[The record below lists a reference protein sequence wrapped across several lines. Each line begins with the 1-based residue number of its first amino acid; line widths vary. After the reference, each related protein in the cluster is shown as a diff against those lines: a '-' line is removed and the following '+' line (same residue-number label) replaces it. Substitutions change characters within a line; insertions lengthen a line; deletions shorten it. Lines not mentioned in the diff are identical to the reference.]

1 VRPDRRDVR
10 LDGGRLM
17 ARIDTPWNLPDRT
30 VERADLADREIRATD
45 FLLMA
50 VLPVRAV
57 EVAGLPVNELAMAAL
72 VGLSLFRPARGGAR
86 LPEVVVLILGA
97 LLALLLLSGLANDVD
112 WARRVGH
119 VAILAGL
126 VWALGTGRISLRS
139 AGAGLGAGL
148 VAVIGLAV
156 VGIGGDS
163 YPGRLTGFLGD
174 PNAGA
179 FFIAVLGV
187 LAVVFCDDRWK
198 VRLAVAVPLLA
209 GLALT
214 FSRTGL
220 VAGTFAILWLL
231 AGRRLGAAGGAAL
244 AAAFV
249 WLVDNIPE
257 DLVLYGPFS
266 NRSGSDALRER
277 IIAQEQV
284 ELAAAPWYGSGPGTA
299 RVEVRG
305 LEFFFHNSYL
315 AVRQEGGW
323 VALLLVLGLI
333 VFAFLRL
340 SQRARA
346 GDLAA
351 AGAQA
356 ALICT
361 AVMAITLGEVLLDTP
376 MAIAV
381 GFALGQALHPPP
393 EGAGDA

>member
-1 VRPDRRDVR
+1 
-10 LDGGRLM
+10 M

-30 VERADLADREIRATD
+30 VLRADQADREIRATD

-50 VLPVRAV
+50 VLPLRTV
-57 EVAGLPVNELAMAAL
+57 EVAGLPANELAMAAL
-72 VGLSLFRPARGGAR
+72 VGLCLLRPARGGAR
-86 LPEVVVLILGA
+86 LHEVVVLALGA
-97 LLALLLLSGLANDVD
+97 LLALLLYSGVANDVD

-119 VAILAGL
+119 VVVLAGL
-126 VWALGTGRISLRS
+126 VWALGTGRVSLRS
-139 AGAGLGAGL
+139 AAAGLGAGL

-156 VGIGGDS
+156 VGVGGDT
-163 YPGRLTGFLGD
+163 YPGRLTGYLGD

-187 LAVVFCDDRWK
+187 LAVMFSDDRWK
-198 VRLAVAVPLLA
+198 VRVAVAVPLLA
-209 GLALT
+209 GLVLT

-220 VAGTFAILWLL
+220 LAGAFAIFWLL
-231 AGRRLGAAGGAAL
+231 AGRRLGAAGGAAVSAVL
-244 AAAFV
+244 V

-266 NRSGSDALRER
+266 NRSGSDSLRER
-277 IIAQEQV
+277 IVAQERV
-284 ELAAAPWYGSGPGTA
+284 ELADAPWYGNGPGTA
-299 RVEVRG
+299 RVEVRD

-323 VALLLVLGLI
+323 LALLLVLALMA
-333 VFAFLRL
+333 FAFLRL
-340 SQRARA
+340 SRHSRA

-356 ALICT
+356 ALIGT

-381 GFALGQALHPPP
+381 GFALAQALRPPP
-393 EGAGDA
+393 EGAADA

>member
-1 VRPDRRDVR
+1 
-10 LDGGRLM
+10 M

-30 VERADLADREIRATD
+30 VLRADQADREIRATD

-50 VLPVRAV
+50 VLPLRTV
-57 EVAGLPVNELAMAAL
+57 EVAGLPANELAMAAL
-72 VGLSLFRPARGGAR
+72 VGLALFRRARGGAR
-86 LPEVVVLILGA
+86 LHEVVVLALGA
-97 LLALLLLSGLANDVD
+97 LLALLLYSGLANDVD

-119 VAILAGL
+119 VVVLAGL

-148 VAVIGLAV
+148 IAVIGLAV
-156 VGIGGDS
+156 VGVGGDT

-187 LAVVFCDDRWK
+187 LAVAFSDDRWK

-209 GLALT
+209 GLVLT

-220 VAGTFAILWLL
+220 LAGAFAIFWLV
-231 AGRRLGAAGGAAL
+231 AGRRLGPAGGAAL
-244 AAAFV
+244 TAVLV

-266 NRSGSDALRER
+266 DRSGSDSLRER
-277 IIAQEQV
+277 IIAQERV
-284 ELAAAPWYGSGPGTA
+284 ELADAPWYGNGPGTA
-299 RVEVRG
+299 RVEVRD

-323 VALLLVLGLI
+323 LALLLVLGLMA
-333 VFAFLRL
+333 FAFLRL
-340 SQRARA
+340 SQHSRA

-356 ALICT
+356 ALIGA

-376 MAIAV
+376 VAIAV
-381 GFALGQALHPPP
+381 GFALGHALRPPP
-393 EGAGDA
+393 EGGADA

>member
-1 VRPDRRDVR
+1 
-10 LDGGRLM
+10 M
-17 ARIDTPWNLPDRT
+17 ARTDTPWNLPDRT
-30 VERADLADREIRATD
+30 VAHADQADREIRATD

-50 VLPVRAV
+50 VLPLRTV
-57 EVAGLPVNELAMAAL
+57 EVSGLPVNELAMAAL
-72 VGLSLFRPARGGAR
+72 VVLCVVRPARGAAR
-86 LPEVVVLILGA
+86 LPGLVVLLLGA
-97 LLALLLLSGLANDVD
+97 LLALLLHSGLSNDVD

-119 VAILAGL
+119 VAVLAGL

-139 AGAGLGAGL
+139 AALGLATGL
-148 VAVIGLAV
+148 VGVIGLALA
-156 VGIGGDS
+156 GIGGDT
-163 YPGRLTGFLGD
+163 YPGRLTGYLGD

-187 LAVVFCDDRWK
+187 LAVLFSDDRWK
-198 VRLAVAVPLLA
+198 VRLVLAVPLLA
-209 GLALT
+209 GLVLT

-220 VAGTFAILWLL
+220 VAAAFAIVWLV
-231 AGRRLGAAGGAAL
+231 AGRRLGAAGGAAV
-244 AAAFV
+244 AAALV

-257 DLVLYGPFS
+257 DLVLFGPFS

-277 IIAQEQV
+277 IIAQERV
-284 ELAAAPWYGSGPGTA
+284 ELAAAPWYGNGPGTA
-299 RVEVRG
+299 RVDVRG

-323 VALLLVLGLI
+323 IALLLVLGLMA
-333 VFAFLRL
+333 FAFLRV
-340 SQRARA
+340 SRQSRA

-356 ALICT
+356 ALIGT

-393 EGAGDA
+393 DGVPDA

>member
-1 VRPDRRDVR
+1 
-10 LDGGRLM
+10 M
-17 ARIDTPWNLPDRT
+17 ARIDTPWSLPDRT
-30 VERADLADREIRATD
+30 VAHAERADREVRATD

-50 VLPVRAV
+50 VLPLRTV
-57 EVAGLPVNELAMAAL
+57 EVAGVPVNELAMAAL
-72 VGLSLFRPARGGAR
+72 VVLCLVRPARGGAR
-86 LPEVVVLILGA
+86 LPGLVVLLLGA
-97 LLALLLLSGLANDVD
+97 LLALLLYSGVTNEVD
-112 WARRVGH
+112 WTRRLGH

-126 VWALGTGRISLRS
+126 VWALGTGRVSLRS
-139 AGAGLGAGL
+139 AALGLAAGLTG
-148 VAVIGLAV
+148 VIGLAL
-156 VGIGGDS
+156 VGIGGDT

-187 LAVVFCDDRWK
+187 LAVTFCDDWWK
-198 VRLAVAVPLLA
+198 VRLAVAVPIVA
-209 GLALT
+209 GLVLC

-220 VAGTFAILWLL
+220 LAGAFAAVWIL

-244 AAAFV
+244 AAVLV
-249 WLVDNIPE
+249 WLVDNIPDE
-257 DLVLYGPFS
+257 LVLYGPFS

-284 ELAAAPWYGSGPGTA
+284 ELATAPWYGNGPGTA
-299 RVEVRG
+299 RVDVRG

-323 VALLLVLGLI
+323 IALLLVLGLMAL
-333 VFAFLRL
+333 AFLRL
-340 SQRARA
+340 SRRSRA

-356 ALICT
+356 AVIGT

-381 GFALGQALHPPP
+381 GFALGRTLHPAPDGVP
-393 EGAGDA
+393 DA